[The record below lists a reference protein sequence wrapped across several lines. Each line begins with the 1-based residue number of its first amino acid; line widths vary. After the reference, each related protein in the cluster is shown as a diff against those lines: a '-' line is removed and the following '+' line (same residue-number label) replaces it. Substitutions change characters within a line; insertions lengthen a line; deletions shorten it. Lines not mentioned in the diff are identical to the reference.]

1 MRITSIHAKRV
12 WGCQNVVIRRNVI
25 GRKGRKK
32 TYNDLQ
38 NTTWSGVI
46 ICHKL
51 KDRQN
56 NVRTFVFILVDK
68 NIGQLYL
75 LVYTFTF

>member
-1 MRITSIHAKRV
+1 M
-12 WGCQNVVIRRNVI
+12 WGCQNGVIRRNVI

-56 NVRTFVFILVDK
+56 NCPRKKYK
-68 NIGQLYL
+68 NTNNDLQY
-75 LVYTFTF
+75 